1 MGAGGRADSCLGVAK
16 HSQAN
21 GGTTPALGL
30 SPKEAKA
37 FLSPPTLRQL
47 TPFFFDYAQKRLS
60 DKGGWGLQ
68 KQHYMSTQEF
78 WNHINQIIVL
88 DFTAEGLATLE
99 TYAKQFITGQL
110 LFTRYTE
117 DEQRGCAAGGTLHV
131 IASILSGAEISPDQ
145 LTAPAGSFKR
155 EQQRAEAQTTTI
167 ERWART
173 IGCWIDNVD
182 VVFNQ
187 LFGEQLAEGGEAH
200 VYDNGPALVKRIG
213 LDYYVLPMLALDRIT
228 LHNTLFPSTKMT
240 VFGFGKTTAGDFQ
253 ILVQQQFIHGT
264 SVTEP
269 EIQAYAQSLGFQL
282 INPRNW
288 TYATPDIYLS
298 DLHDENLIKTP
309 KATFSS

>member
-1 MGAGGRADSCLGVAK
+1 MGT
-16 HSQAN
+16 HH
-21 GGTTPALGL
+21 
-30 SPKEAKA
+30 
-37 FLSPPTLRQL
+37 
-47 TPFFFDYAQKRLS
+47 RL
-60 DKGGWGLQ
+60 L
-68 KQHYMSTQEF
+68 
-78 WNHINQIIVL
+78 
-88 DFTAEGLATLE
+88 
-99 TYAKQFITGQL
+99 
-110 LFTRYTE
+110 
-117 DEQRGCAAGGTLHV
+117 
-131 IASILSGAEISPDQ
+131 
-145 LTAPAGSFKR
+145 
-155 EQQRAEAQTTTI
+155 
-167 ERWART
+167 
-173 IGCWIDNVD
+173 DNVD
-182 VVFNQ
+182 DVFNQ

-309 KATFSS
+309 QGNILVIDCDIRINTPELHCGGKRQLTNEVIIP